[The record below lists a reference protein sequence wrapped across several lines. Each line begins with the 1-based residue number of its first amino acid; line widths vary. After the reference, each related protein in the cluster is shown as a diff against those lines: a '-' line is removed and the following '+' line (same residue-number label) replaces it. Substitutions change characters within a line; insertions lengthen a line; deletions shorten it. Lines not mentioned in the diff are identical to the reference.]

1 MSRTSQ
7 FSMQRIETLFFK
19 NNSRNRRKEP
29 SASHRRT
36 IMALWWFITLGL
48 FLIFP
53 TMSAADISNIT
64 LYRNLTELKVNSW
77 NMIPCTFS
85 SNSTINP
92 EQLYLEWVKT
102 IDGGKSFIPL
112 VGLFGTNQGGSTKSR
127 NRFKVFPSL
136 LPRGNCS
143 LVINPAKSMDWGTY
157 SVRLSTDGIV
167 YEPVPEITVQ
177 IMDKKRN
184 LGETL
189 KEKR

>member
-19 NNSRNRRKEP
+19 YNSRNRRKEP
-29 SASHRRT
+29 SGSHRRT

-64 LYRNLTELKVNSW
+64 LYRNLIELKVNSW

-92 EQLYLEWVKT
+92 EQLYLEW
-102 IDGGKSFIPL
+102 
-112 VGLFGTNQGGSTKSR
+112 GGSTKSR

-177 IMDKKRN
+177 IMDMKRN